1 MVSVY
6 RSPPPDQDFSHFHG
20 FYMGG
25 DTVKFPAASRGDG
38 NLLRM
43 APDANANAS
52 SGVDDA
58 SKKIRKPYTITKSR
72 ESWSEQEH
80 DKFLEALQL

>member
-6 RSPPPDQDFSHFHG
+6 PNPPPDQDLTQYYG
-20 FYMGG
+20 FYMTG
-25 DTVKFPAASRGDG
+25 DPMRMPGMNISDR
-38 NLLRM
+38 NLIQT
-43 APDANANAS
+43 APVDNAN
-52 SGVDDA
+52 SGLDDPN
-58 SKKIRKPYTITKSR
+58 KKIRKPYTITKSR